1 MATRTPEEIIAG
13 GKARADAALKR
24 LAASPSQVA
33 KKKAP
38 AAKQMSLPMWPD
50 AVRSLPNSVLRGAL
64 FGVSVTRKTHKKRT
78 LIAALENYEIRF
90 KGETFNQT
98 DLDTLQ
104 GMLHLARSHL
114 LGTRVEFSVNAFL
127 KELGRGVGKEQHEQF
142 KEQVMRLV
150 TGGIE
155 ITSLQDKKT
164 FMGTLVHKAFRD
176 EATGRYVVI
185 FDEDMLQL
193 YQTGH
198 TLIDWE
204 QRQALGKNNLAKWL
218 QGFYA
223 SHAKPFPYK
232 VKTLMDLCGSTTKR
246 LVDFRVS
253 LRAALDQL
261 MNVGAIQSW
270 TIDPKTD
277 LVEVVNVPRQTQIKH
292 LTKAAK
298 RPKSNPR

>member
-1 MATRTPEEIIAG
+1 MTDSKASKKLTGTAFAAQKAAEALARTSVKSSKTR
-13 GKARADAALKR
+13 
-24 LAASPSQVA
+24 
-33 KKKAP
+33 AP
-38 AAKQMSLPMWPD
+38 AEKQLSLELWPD
-50 AVRSLPNSVLRGAL
+50 AVRGVPNSVLRGAL
-64 FGVSVTRKTHKKRT
+64 FGVSVARKTHKRRT

-104 GMLHLARSHL
+104 GMLHLARPHP
-114 LGTRVEFSVNAFL
+114 LGTRVEFSVHSFL
-127 KELGRGVGKEQHEQF
+127 KELGRGTGKEQHEQF

-155 ITSLQDKKT
+155 ITSLEDKKT

-176 EATGRYVVI
+176 EITGRYVVI

-232 VKTLMDLCGSTTKR
+232 VETIFNLCGSTTER
-246 LVDFRVS
+246 LGDFRK
-253 LRAALDQL
+253 LLHTALAQL
-261 MNVGAIQSW
+261 VGVGAIKSW
-270 TIDPKTD
+270 SIDKKTD
-277 LVEVVNVPRQTQIKH
+277 LVEVVNVPSQTQIKH
-292 LTKAAK
+292 LAKAAK
-298 RPKSNPR
+298 RPK

>member
-1 MATRTPEEIIAG
+1 MATKRTYAENLALNAARVSAAP
-13 GKARADAALKR
+13 KAA
-24 LAASPSQVA
+24 
-33 KKKAP
+33 KKAP
-38 AAKQMSLPMWPD
+38 AAKQLSLELWPD

-104 GMLHLARSHL
+104 GMLHLARPHP
-114 LGTRVEFSVNAFL
+114 LGTRVEFSVHSFL
-127 KELGRGVGKEQHEQF
+127 KELGRKVSGEQHEQF
-142 KEQVMRLV
+142 KEQIVRLM
-150 TGGIE
+150 GGVVE
-155 ITSLQDKKT
+155 ITSIKDQKT

-232 VKTLMDLCGSTTKR
+232 VETIFNLCGSTTDR
-246 LVDFRVS
+246 LGDFRKL
-253 LRAALDQL
+253 LRLALDQL
-261 MNVGAIQSW
+261 INVGAIKSW
-270 TIDPKTD
+270 SIDPKTD
-277 LVEVVNVPRQTQIKH
+277 LVEVVNVPSQTQLKH
-292 LTKAAK
+292 LAKAKK

>member
-1 MATRTPEEIIAG
+1 MVTQKRTFEENKALI
-13 GKARADAALKR
+13 KARI
-24 LAASPSQVA
+24 A
-33 KKKAP
+33 KKTDAVAP
-38 AAKQMSLPMWPD
+38 AKPKQLSLELWPD

-104 GMLHLARSHL
+104 GMLHLARPHP
-114 LGTRVEFSVNAFL
+114 LGTRVEFSVHSFL
-127 KELGRGVGKEQHEQF
+127 KELGRKVSGEQHEQF
-142 KEQVMRLV
+142 KEQIVRLM
-150 TGGIE
+150 GGVVE
-155 ITSLQDKKT
+155 ITSIKDQKT

-232 VKTLMDLCGSTTKR
+232 VETIFNLCGSTTDR
-246 LVDFRVS
+246 LGDFRKL
-253 LRAALDQL
+253 LRLALDQL
-261 MNVGAIQSW
+261 INVGAIKSW
-270 TIDPKTD
+270 SIDPKTD
-277 LVEVVNVPRQTQIKH
+277 LVEVVNVPSQTQLKH
-292 LTKAAK
+292 LAKAKK

>member
-1 MATRTPEEIIAG
+1 MATKRTFEQNLALA
-13 GKARADAALKR
+13 KARGTAAKK
-24 LAASPSQVA
+24 AAA
-33 KKKAP
+33 KKAP
-38 AAKQMSLPMWPD
+38 AAKQLSLEFWPD
-50 AVRSLPNSVLRGAL
+50 AVRGVPNPVLRGAL
-64 FGVSVTRKTHKKRT
+64 FGVSQKRKTHKKRT
-78 LIAALENYEIRF
+78 VIAAVDGYEIRF

-104 GMLHLARSHL
+104 GMLHLARPHP
-114 LGTRVEFSVNAFL
+114 LGTRVEFSVHSFL
-127 KELGRGVGKEQHEQF
+127 KELGRGTGKEQHEQF

-155 ITSLQDKKT
+155 ITSLEDKKT

-185 FDEDMLQL
+185 FDEDMLNL

-232 VKTLMDLCGSTTKR
+232 VQTIFNLCGSTTERLGDFRKLLR
-246 LVDFRVS
+246 TALAQLVD
-253 LRAALDQL
+253 
-261 MNVGAIQSW
+261 VGAIASW
-270 TIDPKTD
+270 EIEPKTD
-277 LVEVVNVPRQTQIKH
+277 LVKVVNIPSQSQLKH
-292 LTKAAK
+292 LTKALK
-298 RPKSNPR
+298 RA

>member
-1 MATRTPEEIIAG
+1 MVTKRTHAENLELA
-13 GKARADAALKR
+13 KARVGAAPK
-24 LAASPSQVA
+24 AAKKTPVA
-33 KKKAP
+33 K
-38 AAKQMSLPMWPD
+38 QLSLELWPD

-104 GMLHLARSHL
+104 GMLHLARPHP
-114 LGTRVEFSVNAFL
+114 LGTRVEFSVHSFL
-127 KELGRGVGKEQHEQF
+127 KELGRKVSGEQHEQF
-142 KEQVMRLV
+142 KEQIVRLM
-150 TGGIE
+150 GGVVE
-155 ITSLQDKKT
+155 ITSIKDQKT

-232 VKTLMDLCGSTTKR
+232 VETIFNLCGSTTDR
-246 LVDFRVS
+246 LGDFRKL
-253 LRAALDQL
+253 LRLALDQL
-261 MNVGAIQSW
+261 INVGAIKSW
-270 TIDPKTD
+270 SIDPKTD
-277 LVEVVNVPRQTQIKH
+277 LVEVVNVPSQTQLKH
-292 LTKAAK
+292 LAK
-298 RPKSNPR
+298 SKKRSKV

>member
-1 MATRTPEEIIAG
+1 MATKRTHAENLELA
-13 GKARADAALKR
+13 KARVGAAAK
-24 LAASPSQVA
+24 AA
-33 KKKAP
+33 KKAP
-38 AAKQMSLPMWPD
+38 APKQLSLELWPD

-104 GMLHLARSHL
+104 GMLHLARPHP
-114 LGTRVEFSVNAFL
+114 LGTRVEFSVHSFL
-127 KELGRGVGKEQHEQF
+127 KELGRKVSGEQHEQF
-142 KEQVMRLV
+142 KEQIVRLM
-150 TGGIE
+150 GGVVE
-155 ITSLQDKKT
+155 ITSIKDQKT

-232 VKTLMDLCGSTTKR
+232 VETIFNLCGSTTDR
-246 LVDFRVS
+246 LGDFRKL
-253 LRAALDQL
+253 LRLALDQL
-261 MNVGAIQSW
+261 INVGAIKSW
-270 TIDPKTD
+270 SIDPKTD
-277 LVEVVNVPRQTQIKH
+277 LVAVVNVPSQAQLKH
-292 LTKAAK
+292 LAKAKK
-298 RPKSNPR
+298 RPEKGR

>member
-1 MATRTPEEIIAG
+1 MTTKRTFEENLALV
-13 GKARADAALKR
+13 KARGTA
-24 LAASPSQVA
+24 A
-33 KKKAP
+33 KKAAPKAP
-38 AAKQMSLPMWPD
+38 AAAKQLSLELWPD
-50 AVRSLPNSVLRGAL
+50 AVRGVPNSVLRGAL
-64 FGVSVTRKTHKKRT
+64 FGVSVARKTHKRRT

-104 GMLHLARSHL
+104 GMLHLARPHP
-114 LGTRVEFSVNAFL
+114 LGTRVEFSVHSFL
-127 KELGRGVGKEQHEQF
+127 KELGRGTGKEQHEQF

-155 ITSLQDKKT
+155 ITSLEDKKT

-176 EATGRYVVI
+176 EITGRYVVI

-232 VKTLMDLCGSTTKR
+232 VETIFNLCGSTTER
-246 LVDFRVS
+246 LGDFRKL
-253 LRAALDQL
+253 LRTALAQL
-261 MNVGAIQSW
+261 VEVGSIKSW
-270 TIDPKTD
+270 SIDPKTD
-277 LVEVVNVPRQTQIKH
+277 LVEVVNVPSQTQIKH
-292 LTKAAK
+292 LAKAAK
-298 RPKSNPR
+298 RPAKRKI

>member
-1 MATRTPEEIIAG
+1 MVTKKRTYEENLALNAARVT
-13 GKARADAALKR
+13 GKAGAVVPVK
-24 LAASPSQVA
+24 
-33 KKKAP
+33 
-38 AAKQMSLPMWPD
+38 AKQLSLELWPD

-104 GMLHLARSHL
+104 GMLHLARPHP
-114 LGTRVEFSVNAFL
+114 LGTRVEFSVHSFL
-127 KELGRGVGKEQHEQF
+127 KELGRKVSGEQHEQF
-142 KEQVMRLV
+142 KEQIVRLM
-150 TGGIE
+150 GGVVE
-155 ITSLQDKKT
+155 ITSIKDQKT

-232 VKTLMDLCGSTTKR
+232 VETIFNLCGSTTDR
-246 LVDFRVS
+246 LGDFRKL
-253 LRAALDQL
+253 LRLALDQL
-261 MNVGAIQSW
+261 INVGAIKSW
-270 TIDPKTD
+270 SIDPKTD
-277 LVEVVNVPRQTQIKH
+277 LVEVVNVPSQTQLKH
-292 LTKAAK
+292 LALAKK

>member
-1 MATRTPEEIIAG
+1 MATKRTYSENVALNATRVG
-13 GKARADAALKR
+13 AAE
-24 LAASPSQVA
+24 
-33 KKKAP
+33 KKAP
-38 AAKQMSLPMWPD
+38 APKQLSLELWPD

-64 FGVSVTRKTHKKRT
+64 FGVSVARKTHKRRT

-104 GMLHLARSHL
+104 GMLHLARPHP
-114 LGTRVEFSVNAFL
+114 LGTRVEFTVNSFL
-127 KELGRGVGKEQHEQF
+127 KELGRKVSGEQHEQF
-142 KEQVMRLV
+142 KEQIARLM
-150 TGGIE
+150 GGVVE
-155 ITSLQDKKT
+155 ITSLKDQKT
-164 FMGTLVHKAFRD
+164 FIGTLVHKAFRD
-176 EATGRYVVI
+176 DATGRYVVI

-232 VKTLMDLCGSTTKR
+232 VETIFNLCGSTTDR
-246 LVDFRVS
+246 LGDFRKL
-253 LRAALDQL
+253 LRLALDQL
-261 MNVGAIQSW
+261 VKVGSIKSW
-270 TIDPKTD
+270 SIDPKTD
-277 LVEVVNVPRQTQIKH
+277 LVAVANVPSQTQLKH
-292 LTKAAK
+292 LAKAKKRAK
-298 RPKSNPR
+298 A

>member
-1 MATRTPEEIIAG
+1 MVTQKRTFEENKALI
-13 GKARADAALKR
+13 KARI
-24 LAASPSQVA
+24 A
-33 KKKAP
+33 KKTDAVAP
-38 AAKQMSLPMWPD
+38 AKPKQLSLELWPD

-64 FGVSVTRKTHKKRT
+64 FGVSVTRKIHKKRT

-104 GMLHLARSHL
+104 GMLHLARPHP
-114 LGTRVEFSVNAFL
+114 LGTRVEFSVHSFL
-127 KELGRGVGKEQHEQF
+127 KELGRKVSGEQHEQF
-142 KEQVMRLV
+142 KEQIVRLM
-150 TGGIE
+150 GGVVE
-155 ITSLQDKKT
+155 ITSIKDQKT

-232 VKTLMDLCGSTTKR
+232 VETIFNLCGSTTDR
-246 LVDFRVS
+246 LGDFRKL
-253 LRAALDQL
+253 LRLALDQL
-261 MNVGAIQSW
+261 INVGAIKSW
-270 TIDPKTD
+270 SIDPKTD
-277 LVEVVNVPRQTQIKH
+277 LVEVVNVPSQTQLKH
-292 LTKAAK
+292 LAKAKK

>member
-1 MATRTPEEIIAG
+1 MATKRTHAENLELA
-13 GKARADAALKR
+13 KARVGAAPK
-24 LAASPSQVA
+24 AA
-33 KKKAP
+33 KKAP
-38 AAKQMSLPMWPD
+38 APKQLSLELWPD
-50 AVRSLPNSVLRGAL
+50 AVRGVPNSVLRGAL
-64 FGVSVTRKTHKKRT
+64 FGVSVARKTHKRRT

-104 GMLHLARSHL
+104 GMLHLARPHP
-114 LGTRVEFSVNAFL
+114 LGTRVEFSVHSFL
-127 KELGRGVGKEQHEQF
+127 KELGRGTGKEQHEQF

-155 ITSLQDKKT
+155 ITSLEDNKT

-176 EATGRYVVI
+176 EITGRYVVI

-232 VKTLMDLCGSTTKR
+232 VETIFNLCGSTTER
-246 LVDFRVS
+246 LGDFRKL
-253 LRAALDQL
+253 LRTALAQL
-261 MNVGAIQSW
+261 VEVGSIKSW
-270 TIDPKTD
+270 SIDPKTD
-277 LVEVVNVPRQTQIKH
+277 LVEVVNVPSQTQIKH
-292 LTKAAK
+292 LAKAAK
-298 RPKSNPR
+298 RPVKRKI